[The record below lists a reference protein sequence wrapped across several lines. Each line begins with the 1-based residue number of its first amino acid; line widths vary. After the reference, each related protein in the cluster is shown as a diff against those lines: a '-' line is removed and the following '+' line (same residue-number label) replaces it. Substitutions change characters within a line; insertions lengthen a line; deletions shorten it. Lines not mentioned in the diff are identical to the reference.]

1 MRAPARCADETGR
14 RVRSLEAF
22 EYFDQLGLLELDEL
36 TVAVRLL
43 LAVVCSGVLGLERTR
58 KRRPAGLRTYM
69 LVCIGAAVVMMTAQ
83 FMTSY
88 FDFQKADPGRMPAQ
102 VVCGIGFLGAGTIMV
117 TRYYRV
123 KGLTT
128 AAGLWVAACMG
139 LAIGIGF
146 YFGAI
151 LTCLMLL
158 VVMTFADRFE
168 NSFTRR
174 LRRMHLYIIFR
185 DLAGLKPFLE
195 GLRHAG
201 MEISDLETSKSDK
214 KQGIGLFCLL
224 KFPASVSRQQAFA
237 LVENTDGVLFVEEV
251 DD

>member
-1 MRAPARCADETGR
+1 MF
-14 RVRSLEAF
+14 SLMQE
-22 EYFDQLGLLELDEL
+22 LGLQKLNEL
-36 TVAVRLL
+36 TVVIRLL
-43 LAVVCSGVLGLERTR
+43 MAVICSGVLGLERTR

-83 FMTSY
+83 YMTMY
-88 FDFQKADPGRMPAQ
+88 FEKADPGRMPAQ
-102 VVCGIGFLGAGTIMV
+102 VISGIGFLGAGTIMV

-151 LTCLMLL
+151 VTCLILL
-158 VVMTFADRFE
+158 FVMIFADRLE
-168 NSFTRR
+168 SVYTKKLRR
-174 LRRMHLYIIFR
+174 LHLYIIFS
-185 DLAGLKPFLE
+185 DIEFLKPFMNQMRARECSL
-195 GLRHAG
+195 
-201 MEISDLETSKSDK
+201 SDVETSKSDNK
-214 KQGIGLFCLL
+214 TGIGLFCLL
-224 KFPASVSRQQAFA
+224 KFPSAMSHEEA
-237 LVENTDGVLFVEEV
+237 LKMVEEQTGILFVEEI